1 MYLLDS
7 NILIYWLKGQG
18 NVAQHLQAKS
28 PLQIKVPAPALFELE
43 YGTAKSHRP
52 QLQRN
57 FIDTV
62 VLKLDILPLDY
73 PSAKAAGL
81 LRTRRQG
88 QLDRPLR
95 FIDRR
100 HRHSPQPDRYNP
112 QHQRICMCARL
123 AGRKLVRLTYY

>member
-81 LRTRRQG
+81 LRSALEGKGNLIGPYDLLIAGIAIAHNLTVITRNTREFACVPGLQVENWY
-88 QLDRPLR
+88 D
-95 FIDRR
+95 
-100 HRHSPQPDRYNP
+100 
-112 QHQRICMCARL
+112 
-123 AGRKLVRLTYY
+123 

>member
-81 LRTRRQG
+81 LRSALEGKGNLIGPYDLLIAGIAIAHNLTVITRNTRE
-88 QLDRPLR
+88 
-95 FIDRR
+95 F
-100 HRHSPQPDRYNP
+100 
-112 QHQRICMCARL
+112 ARVPGL
-123 AGRKLVRLTYY
+123 QVENWYD